1 MAAIPKRLYIGQPST
16 SLGTLYTVPAN
27 TKTIVKQII
36 LSNTTGTDATVTL
49 HFVPNGQTAGN
60 ENKIFSTLTVTANN
74 TGIFDLSA
82 VLEAGDTI
90 QAVQGTANAITI
102 HISGVEVS

>member
-1 MAAIPKRLYIGQPST
+1 MAATPKRLYIGQPGT
-16 SLGTLYTVPAN
+16 SLETLYTVPTN
-27 TKTIVKQII
+27 TKTIVKQIV
-36 LSNTTGTDATVTL
+36 LSNTTGTDANVTI
-49 HFVPNGQTAGN
+49 HFVPNGQVAGN
-60 ENKIFSTLTVTANN
+60 GNKIFSALTVTANN

-102 HISGVEVS
+102 HISGVEVN